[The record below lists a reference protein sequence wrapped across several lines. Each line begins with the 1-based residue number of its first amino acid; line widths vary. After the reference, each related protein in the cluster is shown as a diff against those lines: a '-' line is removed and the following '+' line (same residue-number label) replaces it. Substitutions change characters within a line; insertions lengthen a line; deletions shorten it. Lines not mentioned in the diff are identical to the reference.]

1 MFEDNFQQFHS
12 CKKHTLVGTSQ
23 ISPPAL
29 KKKNLTIFLEGA
41 ESNAFRNPLA
51 VVERILCVAQ
61 SHAARGP
68 QVHVVVALRRGFV
81 GHPEPLAENTF
92 HVDVKSGQVRL
103 SNAAVANSQ
112 VAINKD
118 LDSSRTGESE
128 FCSTV
133 AWTPLREP
141 DCEHFAEGQSSA
153 RETVASKLEHL
164 HSVALLAPDVKA
176 GFDRACRDLTF
187 VTQLT
192 DKTEQ
197 NDLRNLVQDL
207 AAQFEWQDCP
217 LVVVSALY
225 FLRERLGAEQVG
237 MLLEGE
243 MAALYR

>member
-1 MFEDNFQQFHS
+1 M
-12 CKKHTLVGTSQ
+12 
-23 ISPPAL
+23 
-29 KKKNLTIFLEGA
+29 
-41 ESNAFRNPLA
+41 
-51 VVERILCVAQ
+51 VERILCVAQ

-81 GHPEPLAENTF
+81 GHTEPLAENTF

-103 SNAAVANSQ
+103 SKAAVENSQ
-112 VAINKD
+112 VVLNKD

-133 AWTPLREP
+133 AWTPPREP
-141 DCEHFAEGQSSA
+141 GCEHFAEGQSSA
-153 RETVASKLEHL
+153 RETVVSKLEHL
-164 HSVALLAPDVKA
+164 HSVALLAQDVKA

-192 DKTEQ
+192 NKTDR

-207 AAQFEWQDCP
+207 DVQFEWQDCP
-217 LVVVSALY
+217 LVVVSALH
-225 FLRERLGAEQVG
+225 FLRERRGAEQVG
-237 MLLEGE
+237 MLLERE